1 MIETRKQE
9 RREEQDTVI
18 TKSPMPSEKRKT
30 VWPEKRTNFDQGFKP
45 KPLRQKSIA
54 LPLVPLWRSYYKV
67 AYVRVET
74 GFLFGLLAS
83 WCTRL

>member
-30 VWPEKRTNFDQGFKP
+30 VWPEKRTNFYQGFKP
-45 KPLRQKSIA
+45 NPLRQEAIHCSTASATPEA
-54 LPLVPLWRSYYKV
+54 LPLLNLTYK
-67 AYVRVET
+67 T
-74 GFLFGLLAS
+74 
-83 WCTRL
+83 